1 MRIGLFTD
9 TYTPDINGV
18 VSSIVTLQKELE
30 EHGHD
35 VFVITNHK
43 AISMKKEGNILRLP
57 GLELK
62 WLYGYRLSTP
72 YHFSA
77 RDEIKKMNLDII
89 HVHTEFGVGMFGR
102 IVARNLNI
110 PVVSTYHT
118 MYEDY
123 THYFN
128 RFDIEEVEKVSR
140 KVVSSFSRA
149 IGDNAQA
156 VISPSDKTKE
166 TLVKYGVKTPIY
178 VIPTGLNFDK
188 FNRDEIDFEE
198 VKRIR
203 HSYNI
208 EDDDQV
214 VTFVGR
220 IAQEKSIDI
229 PIEGF
234 RYVKNPKIKL
244 FIVGGGPQ
252 LDDLKAMVKN
262 YHLEKQVIFTDKKTR
277 DEIPLYYACA
287 DCFVSASLTETQGMT
302 YIEALACGLP
312 VFARPDEV
320 LEDLVFE
327 GDSGFLFETPQE
339 FGEKLTNFMALSQKE
354 RDDFHDRAI
363 AKVSKYDSKVFC
375 SKILSVYYQAINDFE
390 DAYEVTKIKTFDGY
404 VRIYVENEKEDQPIK
419 ILIDLDDYFSY
430 KIRLHTMLDRHKV
443 AAFRKKEI
451 YLESYLGAIK
461 KLRIRD
467 YTRKEMQLYFHRIP
481 GLEEVE
487 VNKLLDELEE
497 KGYIN
502 DALYMQQKIEKMH
515 FSLAGKGSIRRTL
528 ISKGLEKEDVE
539 HALESIDDEY
549 EKIKASK
556 MAEKLM
562 ATIKGKSLK
571 MKKQT
576 IIKKLISLGFDSDI
590 ALKTGEHLDFENED
604 DKEALHKTILKAQ
617 RSYARKY
624 EGQQLEN
631 RILTYC
637 MQKGFLHEDIINEL
651 KNKEWGNEL

>member
-252 LDDLKAMVKN
+252 LDDLKSMVKN

-339 FGEKLTNFMALSQKE
+339 FGEKLTNFMELSQKE

-590 ALKTGEHLDFENED
+590 ALRTGEHLDFENED

>member
-77 RDEIKKMNLDII
+77 RDEIRKMNLDII

-252 LDDLKAMVKN
+252 LDDLKSMVKN

-339 FGEKLTNFMALSQKE
+339 FGEKLTNFMELSQKE

-590 ALKTGEHLDFENED
+590 ALRTGEHLDFENED